1 MLLYTRASCVLE
13 ILTDL
18 NFKYWVKKCSFEDKI
33 VIYYFIIFRLSDLD
47 FKHEGFIGKLLFKNH
62 TTNNYRHRTAFCGV
76 TFPTVI
82 WQYSVP
88 LMAVISTADDS
99 NRNSLMSSAAL
110 STAKLLSEM

>member
-1 MLLYTRASCVLE
+1 MIKAKIGEEFFKSHDDGLLSYQPTS
-13 ILTDL
+13 T
-18 NFKYWVKKCSFEDKI
+18 Y
-33 VIYYFIIFRLSDLD
+33 
-47 FKHEGFIGKLLFKNH
+47 

>member
-1 MLLYTRASCVLE
+1 MVILNPRVSTLKVWIVFCFGNDFLIKS
-13 ILTDL
+13 ILTG
-18 NFKYWVKKCSFEDKI
+18 C
-33 VIYYFIIFRLSDLD
+33 
-47 FKHEGFIGKLLFKNH
+47 G
-62 TTNNYRHRTAFCGV
+62 GV

>member
-1 MLLYTRASCVLE
+1 MNVTRM
-13 ILTDL
+13 
-18 NFKYWVKKCSFEDKI
+18 Y
-33 VIYYFIIFRLSDLD
+33 
-47 FKHEGFIGKLLFKNH
+47 

>member
-1 MLLYTRASCVLE
+1 ME
-13 ILTDL
+13 Q
-18 NFKYWVKKCSFEDKI
+18 FKG
-33 VIYYFIIFRLSDLD
+33 LD
-47 FKHEGFIGKLLFKNH
+47 FFSALIVAFPH
-62 TTNNYRHRTAFCGV
+62 TTNNYCHRTAFCGV

>member
-1 MLLYTRASCVLE
+1 MPKWRVFLQGTVHGTE
-13 ILTDL
+13 
-18 NFKYWVKKCSFEDKI
+18 KKAKANRSQFM
-33 VIYYFIIFRLSDLD
+33 YRHY
-47 FKHEGFIGKLLFKNH
+47 